1 MRKKKRTN
9 LPLLILCLL
18 LAVALTVSL
27 VFLRNAKKDV
37 ALLEEQLQE
46 LAYENDSLNNL
57 NQALRIQLDSY
68 FLGVPNGAY
77 LEEDYCSLLVD
88 DWSENKG
95 KLHVDTFA
103 QVFFAVPTDFSA
115 KLELRHGDTVISSQ
129 NVTLNPTEADTVF
142 EADLSTSFDVPDLSS
157 GEELQ
162 LCLTVEPANGNVF
175 SAYAAGWLLED
186 GNLVIITG

>member
-1 MRKKKRTN
+1 MKKKRRE
-9 LPLLILCLL
+9 PLLIPCIL
-18 LAVALTVSL
+18 LALALVVSL
-27 VFLRNAKKDV
+27 FFLLRARSDV
-37 ALLEEQLQE
+37 KELEDALLELTEE
-46 LAYENDSLNNL
+46 KAATDNL
-57 NQALRIQLDSY
+57 NEALRIQLDSY

-142 EADLSTSFDVPDLSS
+142 EAGLSTSFDVPDLSS

>member
-1 MRKKKRTN
+1 MKKKRRQ
-9 LPLLILCLL
+9 PLLIPCIL
-18 LAVALTVSL
+18 LALALVVSL
-27 VFLRNAKKDV
+27 FFLLRARSDV
-37 ALLEEQLQE
+37 KELEEALLELTEE
-46 LAYENDSLNNL
+46 KAATDNL
-57 NQALRIQLDSY
+57 NEALRIQLDSY

-88 DWSENKG
+88 DWSENNG
-95 KLHVDTFA
+95 KLNVDTFA

-142 EADLSTSFDVPDLSS
+142 EADLSASFDIPDLSA

-162 LCLTVEPANGNVF
+162 LCLTIEPATENPF

>member
-1 MRKKKRTN
+1 MRTRRRQQ
-9 LPLLILCLL
+9 LLIPCIL
-18 LAVALTVSL
+18 LALALVVSL
-27 VFLRNAKKDV
+27 FFLLRARSDV
-37 ALLEEQLQE
+37 KELEEALLELTEE
-46 LAYENDSLNNL
+46 KAATDNL
-57 NQALRIQLDSY
+57 NEALRIQLDSY

-88 DWSENKG
+88 DWSENNG
-95 KLHVDTFA
+95 KLNVDTFA

-142 EADLSTSFDVPDLSS
+142 EAGLSTSFDVPDLSS

-162 LCLTVEPANGNVF
+162 LCLMIEPANGNSF
-175 SAYAAGWLLED
+175 FAYAAGWLLED

>member
-1 MRKKKRTN
+1 MKKKRRQ
-9 LPLLILCLL
+9 PLLIPCIL
-18 LAVALTVSL
+18 LALALVVSL
-27 VFLRNAKKDV
+27 FFLLRARSDV
-37 ALLEEQLQE
+37 KELEEALLELTEE
-46 LAYENDSLNNL
+46 KAATDNL
-57 NQALRIQLDSY
+57 NEALRIQLDSY

-88 DWSENKG
+88 DWSENNG
-95 KLHVDTFA
+95 KLNVDTFA

-142 EADLSTSFDVPDLSS
+142 EAGLSTSFDVPDLSS

-162 LCLTVEPANGNVF
+162 LCLTVEPANRNVF

>member
-1 MRKKKRTN
+1 MKKKRRQ
-9 LPLLILCLL
+9 PLLIPCIL
-18 LAVALTVSL
+18 LALALVVSL
-27 VFLRNAKKDV
+27 FFLLRARSDV
-37 ALLEEQLQE
+37 KELEEALLELTEE
-46 LAYENDSLNNL
+46 KAATDNL
-57 NQALRIQLDSY
+57 NEALRIQLDSY

-88 DWSENKG
+88 DWSENNG
-95 KLHVDTFA
+95 KLNVDTFA

-142 EADLSTSFDVPDLSS
+142 EAGLSTSFDVPDLSS

-162 LCLTVEPANGNVF
+162 LCLMIEPANGNSF
-175 SAYAAGWLLED
+175 FAYAAGWLLED